1 MTFQNII
8 NACQRRSCVN
18 MTIINDEILEDNET
32 FEVTL
37 EPNPDLDSRILL
49 APITAEI
56 NIIDDDCK
64 LYTMLYIQSVR
75 CDSCYLNHCI
85 HTYRCSGGI

>member
-1 MTFQNII
+1 
-8 NACQRRSCVN
+8 

-64 LYTMLYIQSVR
+64 LYTMLYIQGV
-75 CDSCYLNHCI
+75 
-85 HTYRCSGGI
+85 